1 MVIDLTL
8 IDERAKNFD
17 ITNNENEFEKGRNLL
32 ITGEMEFN
40 NRNHVENTLKYF
52 FNMTKKHFN
61 EGTKDNLYIHDAYL
75 YNGDER
81 EEQYKK
87 TAKRYIDINF
97 EKLRQSLFY
106 INFDSDDVTEI
117 DLKEVAREIEDF
129 YKKISE
135 KFGVNFKNMTYVFHF
150 NQGCPHVHVIYE
162 VVV

>member
-8 IDERAKNFD
+8 IDERAGNFN
-17 ITNNENEFEKGRNLL
+17 ITSNEDEFEKGRNML
-32 ITGEMEFN
+32 ITSELKFN
-40 NRNHVENTLKYF
+40 NKNHVENTLKYF

-61 EGTKDNLYIHDAYL
+61 EGTKNNLYIHDTYL

-87 TAKRYIDINF
+87 AVKRYVSINF

-117 DLKEVAREIEDF
+117 DLKEVAMEIEDC

-135 KFGVNFKNMTYVFHF
+135 KYGVNFKNMTYIFHF
-150 NQGCPHVHVIYE
+150 NQGFPHVHVIYE
-162 VVV
+162 IC